1 MKSLQTE
8 KPTISLGI
16 ITVAVPAR
24 MLPIIVKLAN
34 LKVSPTDKMPAP
46 GNNAQKMTSH
56 VTKSVWLE
64 ISPFDHTD
72 YFFNFLLSDCQI
84 FNWIRL
90 KRKLMDLNE
99 ILTKERDVLRDEN
112 IELRN
117 KIKELEL
124 KIQELQKNSR

>member
-16 ITVAVPAR
+16 IAVAVPAR

-56 VTKSVWLE
+56 VTKSV
-64 ISPFDHTD
+64 
-72 YFFNFLLSDCQI
+72 
-84 FNWIRL
+84 
-90 KRKLMDLNE
+90 
-99 ILTKERDVLRDEN
+99 
-112 IELRN
+112 
-117 KIKELEL
+117 
-124 KIQELQKNSR
+124 